1 MNCIVVVDKNWAIGK
16 DNDLLVHLPGDLK
29 YYKEK
34 TTGKVIVIGRKTLE
48 SFPGGRPLPNRTNLV
63 LTGNIEY
70 NNDHCIVCHGKEQ
83 MDEELK
89 KYNDQD
95 IFVSGGQSIYQLFL
109 EQCNTVYV
117 TKIDAEYPADR
128 YFKNLDED
136 PAFKITWQSDVK
148 EDNGTKYR
156 FLKYERI

>member
-1 MNCIVVVDKNWAIGK
+1 M
-16 DNDLLVHLPGDLK
+16 HLTGDLR

-34 TTGKVIVIGRKTLE
+34 TIGKVIVIGRKTLE

-63 LTGNIEY
+63 LTGNSEY

-83 MDEELK
+83 MEEELK

-117 TKIDAEYPADR
+117 TKIDKEYPADR

-148 EDNGTKYR
+148 EDNGTEYR